1 MDDTTRRLSADR
13 VRARSARSVL
23 RRIDE
28 VTLGRLTRCESAPAS
43 KVDQRLDE
51 LDREW
56 DTDRL
61 LEVEAA
67 ATGLVGLALGVVWR
81 PALLALPALVGA
93 SMLTYAISG
102 RYPMMPLFRR
112 MGVRTSKEIARE
124 RYALKALRGDFDG
137 LDAPA
142 PPRTLT
148 AVEAS
153 A

>member
-1 MDDTTRRLSADR
+1 MDDTPVRPPADR

-23 RRIDE
+23 RRLDDE
-28 VTLGRLTRCESAPAS
+28 TFGQLSRCEPAPPAE
-43 KVDQRLDE
+43 VEQRLAE

-61 LEVEAA
+61 LEIEAA
-67 ATGLVGLALGVVWR
+67 ATGLAGLALGVLWR

-93 SMLTYAISG
+93 SMLTHAISG

-112 MGVRTSKEIARE
+112 LGVRTSREIARE

-137 LDAPA
+137 LGDATPA
-142 PPRTLT
+142 RVPTP
-148 AVEAS
+148 VEAS